1 MNTLTPT
8 QRTETKYFLL
18 HTQHPLPG
26 CIWWKRH
33 VELFD
38 ETKDWRNDLEH
49 VRRTLEIKGVHDVNS
64 VIHERRY
71 QKLKKLERISF
82 DVAAVEAA
90 SRVKSGRAE
99 EIREAVIKNK
109 PAKRRRGGRGRIQ
122 GFAQFINCQQAD

>member
-1 MNTLTPT
+1 M
-8 QRTETKYFLL
+8 K
-18 HTQHPLPG
+18 
-26 CIWWKRH
+26 K
-33 VELFD
+33 V
-38 ETKDWRNDLEH
+38 NDLKMM
-49 VRRTLEIKGVHDVNS
+49 I
-64 VIHERRY
+64 IERRY